1 MAIQDHGERQHN
13 TTHHRIF
20 NTPKN
25 LSVKFS
31 TSFFPYITK
40 KYELLPISCRVNTD
54 KDLFK
59 QEFKNHISPKRYKIL
74 SMGTKVGCKLLTQI
88 KVGMSYLNSHSYTV
102 GKTPSPECVCHFL
115 HESPTHFFLE
125 CFLYNEERRTLLST
139 FEHFIPNFKNFSKKK
154 MLDTILL
161 GYNIDNTDIYET
173 NVSLQ
178 LATQKYI

>member
-1 MAIQDHGERQHN
+1 M
-13 TTHHRIF
+13 F
-20 NTPKN
+20 
-25 LSVKFS
+25 
-31 TSFFPYITK
+31 
-40 KYELLPISCRVNTD
+40 ELLPISCRVKTD

-59 QEFKNHISPKRYKIL
+59 QEFKNHISPKRYKFL

-88 KVGMSYLNSHSYTV
+88 RVGRSYLNSHSYTV
-102 GKTPSPECVCHFL
+102 GKTPSPECVCHFP

-154 MLDTILL
+154 MLEIILF
-161 GYNIDNTDIYET
+161 GYDIDNTDIYKT

-178 LATQKYI
+178 LATQKFILQTKRFNDSI